1 MTKTKDKKEMEDLGE
16 LGKLEEFESDKVVTF
31 DAVYDPYSEKEIKQ
45 FILDAGSDH
54 VPTFGGKFEGGI
66 QAQQRAEEFA
76 PCLKAIIDSG
86 QVIESYLEIGSA
98 AGGSAFLI
106 NHFLKPK
113 KVVLVDNNQH
123 PKAHIRPYILR
134 DVPHDE
140 VIGNSHDESVIAQ
153 VWNMGIEFDCIMVD
167 GDHVN
172 SGADIESYGRLL
184 KDKGFLIFHD
194 SAIAE
199 PFGTYNEAQNLKE
212 DEGYEVI
219 GEYISETGPACGVL
233 LLRRVITN
241 ENN

>member
-1 MTKTKDKKEMEDLGE
+1 MTKIKDKKEMEDLGE
-16 LGKLEEFESDKVVTF
+16 LEKLEEFKSDKFVTF
-31 DAVYDPYSEKEIKQ
+31 DAVYDPPTEEEIKE
-45 FILDAGSDH
+45 FILDSGSDH

-76 PCLKAIIDSG
+76 PCLRAILHSGKA
-86 QVIESYLEIGSA
+86 IESYLEIGSA

-113 KVVLVDNNQH
+113 KIVLVDNNKH

-140 VIGNSHDESVIAQ
+140 VIGDSHDESVISQ
-153 VWNMGIEFDCIMVD
+153 VFNMGVSFDCIMID
-167 GDHVN
+167 GDHDNVK
-172 SGADIESYGRLL
+172 SDIESYSGFV
-184 KDKGFLIFHD
+184 KDRGFLIFHD
-194 SAIAE
+194 SQIGE
-199 PFGTYNEAQNLKE
+199 PYGTYKAAQDLKE
-212 DEGYEVI
+212 DEGWEVI
-219 GEYISETGPACGVL
+219 GEYISEKGPACGTL